1 MSTPRPTDR
10 DRELVA
16 QLVDAPL
23 PVGLLPIRLGLL
35 LPVEAHQ
42 DLGPVSRQQ
51 AHHARRRL
59 GGGGRGWGREVEAG
73 GGAWLSATPAGARA
87 VEAERRALGISWHAA
102 RHSRAVWAVRL
113 ASEWLARAF
122 DPALESWRWVTD
134 RELAVGSRAG
144 QRDAGGRWGDG
155 GRGAGRGTWPD
166 GEVIEGGH
174 AVARFEV
181 ELSPKASD
189 RLREK
194 IMALNPRRG
203 GGAPVTWVCGTPGI
217 EAAVR
222 RRHEALR
229 IDPAR
234 WSVEPLPLA
243 AVTDRWT
250 AETWQQPAASSE
262 P

>member
-59 GGGGRGWGREVEAG
+59 GGEGLGWVREVEAG
-73 GGAWLSATPAGARA
+73 GWAWLVATPAGARA
-87 VEAERRALGISWHAA
+87 VEAERRPLGISWHAA

-113 ASEWLARAF
+113 A
-122 DPALESWRWVTD
+122 LEFLPRLLELDGWGWVTD

-144 QRDAGGRWGDG
+144 QRAAGGRWGAG
-155 GRGAGRGTWPD
+155 GRGASRGTWPD
-166 GEVIEGGH
+166 GEIIEDGKT
-174 AVARFEV
+174 VERVEV
-181 ELSPKASD
+181 ELSPKATD

-194 IMALNPRRG
+194 ITAQHPCHG
-203 GGAPVTWVCGTPGI
+203 GGAPVRWVCATPAI

-229 IDPAR
+229 IDPEK

-250 AETWQQPAASSE
+250 ADNWRDAAASSG